1 MFAGAMDGG
10 KMVRT
15 GAVDK
20 GFVVTV
26 RFDFEIS
33 PLLARFVVQISRKG
47 KTPLILMQA
56 QMI

>member
-1 MFAGAMDGG
+1 
-10 KMVRT
+10 MVRT